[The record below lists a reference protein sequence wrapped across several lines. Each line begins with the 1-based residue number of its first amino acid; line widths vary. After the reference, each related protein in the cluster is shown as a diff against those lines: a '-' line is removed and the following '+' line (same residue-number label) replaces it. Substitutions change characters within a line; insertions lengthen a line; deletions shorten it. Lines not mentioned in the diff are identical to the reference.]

1 LTARDGTPLPDRAS
15 DHGVGADL
23 PAFVRDGALALRRPA
38 ALVDL
43 ERALA
48 DYREL
53 GLGSLGVVVAEPAL
67 EALRARADAIMD
79 GQHRDE
85 DLFFQHDAE
94 SGKYEDLAYGQGF
107 VGPSRSYRKID
118 RLDRDPVFRAFLE
131 NPLFERVVRSVIEG
145 AVTIYRAVL
154 FSKAPQGGTVLPY
167 HQDGGN
173 FWGLSESPVL
183 QIWTALDDAPAE
195 AGCLE
200 MVPGTHKGGLATP
213 LGGVVPENKLRE
225 ARVEERKVLVPARAG
240 EVLLVHNHLFHGSGV
255 NATDKPRRGLT
266 VCYMSASVRCMRTRR
281 PPRVFPRVFEGSG
294 PIPGR

>member
-94 SGKYEDLAYGQGF
+94 SGKYERRWSCCQ
-107 VGPSRSYRKID
+107 
-118 RLDRDPVFRAFLE
+118 
-131 NPLFERVVRSVIEG
+131 
-145 AVTIYRAVL
+145 
-154 FSKAPQGGTVLPY
+154 
-167 HQDGGN
+167 
-173 FWGLSESPVL
+173 
-183 QIWTALDDAPAE
+183 
-195 AGCLE
+195 
-200 MVPGTHKGGLATP
+200 
-213 LGGVVPENKLRE
+213 
-225 ARVEERKVLVPARAG
+225 
-240 EVLLVHNHLFHGSGV
+240 VLLAITSSTVR
-255 NATDKPRRGLT
+255 DKPRRR
-266 VCYMSASVRCMRTRR
+266 AAA
-281 PPRVFPRVFEGSG
+281 
-294 PIPGR
+294 